1 MIVVDTD
8 VLIDSL
14 NGKNPSSDRVSREIQ
29 SGTLATTTITVFELF
44 SGAKTGRA
52 RDAVEKLLW
61 ALRVIPLDE
70 ESGATA
76 AAIRRELEGRGTT
89 IGMAD
94 YLIAGICRARSL
106 PLLTRNRSHFER
118 VTGLRVEAP

>member
-14 NGKNPSSDRVSREIQ
+14 NGKDPSSERVSREIRN
-29 SGTLATTTITVFELF
+29 GTLATTTITPLALL
-44 SGAKTGRA
+44 SGAQTGRA
-52 RDAVEKLLW
+52 LDSGSKLHG
-61 ALRVIPLDE
+61 ARQLRPLDE
-70 ESGATA
+70 EPGATA
-76 AAIRRELEGRGTT
+76 ATIRRDLEGQGGA

-94 YLIAGICRARSL
+94 YLIAGICRTRSR

-118 VTGLRVEAP
+118 VTDLSIEAP

>member
-14 NGKNPSSDRVSREIQ
+14 NGKEPSSERVSRETRN
-29 SGTLATTTITVFELF
+29 GTLATTTITVFELS

-52 RDAVEKLLW
+52 LDSVRKLLG
-61 ALRVIPLDE
+61 ALQILPLDE

-76 AAIRRELEGRGTT
+76 AAIRRDLEGQGGA

-94 YLIAGICRARSL
+94 YLIAGICRTRSL

-118 VTGLRVEAP
+118 VTDLSIEAP

>member
-14 NGKNPSSDRVSREIQ
+14 NGKDPSSERVSREIRNG
-29 SGTLATTTITVFELF
+29 SLATTTITVFELS
-44 SGAKTGRA
+44 SGAKTGHA
-52 RDAVEKLLW
+52 LDSVKKLLG
-61 ALRVIPLDE
+61 ALQILPLDH
-70 ESGATA
+70 ESSAMA
-76 AAIRRELEGRGTT
+76 AAIRRDLEAQGNA

-118 VTGLRVEAP
+118 VTDLRIEAP